1 MEALYSKLYDKY
13 TKLKAKKLSE
23 FDQINKD
30 QEVKFMKFMSAAEE
44 LIEHLKS
51 ENNQLH
57 EQISGLRS
65 EVASIRLAKDKEVA
79 DYQRLVMEE
88 SKKNEVLIEEIGKF
102 QKLHQDGNSGN
113 LKQNNNKMREGDE
126 LHSISNT
133 SSVRKTRKRTRHDA
147 LEEIDRSIPCGK
159 AEDNSVA
166 RDSAT
171 QNLCNETAIGELM
184 CGSGASDQSGAN
196 LQERNWLVQALFE
209 HVLGMKLSTDYQT
222 GRVCISAI
230 HQSSGYSFCLTWVSK
245 DPGEEAELLYHV
257 LSLGTFER
265 VAPEWMR
272 EDIMF
277 STSMCPI
284 FFERVCRVIKQCH

>member
-13 TKLKAKKLSE
+13 SKLKAKKLSE
-23 FDQINKD
+23 FDQINKS
-30 QEVKFMKFMSAAEE
+30 QEVKFMNFMSAADE
-44 LIEHLKS
+44 LMEHLKS

-57 EQISGLRS
+57 EKVNDLRS

-79 DYQRLVMEE
+79 DYQRLVMEA
-88 SKKNEVLIEEIGKF
+88 SKKNDALIEEIGKF

-113 LKQNNNKMREGDE
+113 LKQNNNKTDDE
-126 LHSISNT
+126 IRSMSNT
-133 SSVRKTRKRTRHDA
+133 SSIRKTRKRTRNDA
-147 LEEIDRSIPCGK
+147 SKERDRSTPCRIV
-159 AEDNSVA
+159 EENSVA
-166 RDSAT
+166 QDSAA
-171 QNLCNETAIGELM
+171 QNLCNETAIDELI
-184 CGSGASDQSGAN
+184 CGSGARDQSGVN
-196 LQERNWLVQALFE
+196 LLERNWLVQALFE

-222 GRVCISAI
+222 ERVCISAL
-230 HQSSGYSFCLTWVSK
+230 HQSSGYSFRLTWVSK
-245 DPGEEAELLYHV
+245 APGDEAELLYHA

-284 FFERVCRVIKQCH
+284 FFERVSRVIKLGH

>member
-30 QEVKFMKFMSAAEE
+30 QEVKFMKFMSAAED

-57 EQISGLRS
+57 EQVNDLRS

-79 DYQRLVMEE
+79 DYQRIVMEE
-88 SKKNEVLIEEIGKF
+88 SKKNEALIEEIGRF
-102 QKLHQDGNSGN
+102 QKLHQDGSSGN
-113 LKQNNNKMREGDE
+113 LKQINNKMHEDDE
-126 LHSISNT
+126 LRAISIT
-133 SSVRKTRKRTRHDA
+133 SSIRRTRKRTRNDA
-147 LEEIDRSIPCGK
+147 SEEIDRSKPCGN
-159 AEDNSVA
+159 AENNSVA
-166 RDSAT
+166 RDSAA

-184 CGSGASDQSGAN
+184 CGSGAGDQSGVN

-209 HVLGMKLSTDYQT
+209 HVLGMKLSTDHQT
-222 GRVCISAI
+222 ERVCISAL
-230 HQSSGYSFCLTWVSK
+230 HQSSGYSFSLTWVSK
-245 DPGEEAELLYHV
+245 APGEEAELLYHV
-257 LSLGTFER
+257 VSLGTFER

-277 STSMCPI
+277 STSMCPT
-284 FFERVCRVIKQCH
+284 FFERVSRVIKLCC